1 DRVRNGDAG
10 EPPQHFAPELLA
22 APRKPLALGVGEAD
36 SLAAKLFLEPSVLFS
51 QLIDRVLLLA
61 VEPTRRGQDK
71 EL

>member
-1 DRVRNGDAG
+1 
-10 EPPQHFAPELLA
+10 
-22 APRKPLALGVGEAD
+22 EAD